1 MQEIENLR
9 GELDQ
14 IHSELASLLRRRLVL
29 TQEIWKIKIEK
40 QLPFTDEKRE
50 LAIFHKFDDVIAEMD
65 ERQVVQNVLKC
76 IVSESKKY
84 TELKLK
90 PSLQSSEKTSK

>member
-14 IHSELASLLRRRLVL
+14 IHNELAGLLRRRLVL

-50 LAIFHKFDDVIAEMD
+50 LAIFHKFDDLIAEMD

-84 TELKLK
+84 TESKLK
-90 PSLQSSEKTSK
+90 PSLQTSEKNTK